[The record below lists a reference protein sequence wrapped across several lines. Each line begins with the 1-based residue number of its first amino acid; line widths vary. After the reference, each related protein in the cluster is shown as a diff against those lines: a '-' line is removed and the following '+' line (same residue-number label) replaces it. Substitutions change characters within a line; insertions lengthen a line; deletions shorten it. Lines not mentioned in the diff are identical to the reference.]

1 MDRSDMPQTKAQGAI
16 RLVLQAAPAIAGA
29 AAFLLVGG
37 ERGEGLVVA
46 ASILLLQHAFA
57 RRHYP
62 IHLMPFASGV
72 VAVVLPVLG
81 VLLAAALIAI
91 SGGSVGPASLPVPAG
106 VAAVVS
112 VLVWRLAERPEAG
125 RPTRV
130 AVIGSSRLA
139 KALADELAANGAHG
153 IDIVG
158 WIERTSA
165 RRNGR
170 LRSAAEPPLLGSLD
184 ALRLVVRD
192 HHIDLLIHGSAG
204 PWSGGD
210 EAPPIPR
217 LEVFESVATCL
228 DMPVRLVEASHFYE
242 DRLGHVPLGTINSAW
257 FQYIM
262 HPRFRPGSSA
272 SKRLLDVVLAV
283 VLAVALAPLIALAAL
298 MVKVQDGGPVLYRQR
313 RLGVAGEEIEVLKL
327 RSMSVSAESGG
338 PQWSS
343 EDDPRVTPVGRFLRR
358 THVDELPQLWNV
370 LRGDMTLVGPRPE
383 RPEIT
388 PELELQHV
396 HYDRRHLVKPGITGW
411 AQVRC
416 GYGGSGTGTAWKLC
430 HDLYYLKHRSVVLDL
445 LILTETIR
453 TAVND
458 VQFDVRAPDE
468 RFILS
473 PSPKAATAVERT
485 SILAMSPTRSEA
497 RTRAPL
503 APSRAGPRP

>member
-1 MDRSDMPQTKAQGAI
+1 M
-16 RLVLQAAPAIAGA
+16 VLQAAPAIAGA
-29 AAFLLVGG
+29 AASFALGWEPGQAAVL
-37 ERGEGLVVA
+37 A
-46 ASILLLQHAFA
+46 ASMLLIQWAFG
-57 RRHYP
+57 RGRYP
-62 IHLMPFASGV
+62 IHLMPFASVV
-72 VAVVLPVLG
+72 VAIALPILG
-81 VLLAAALIAI
+81 VLLATGLVVLA
-91 SGGSVGPASLPVPAG
+91 GEPVSLATLPIPAG
-106 VAAVVS
+106 IAAAIS

-130 AVIGSSRLA
+130 AVIGSARLA
-139 KALADELAANGAHG
+139 QALADELSASGAYG
-153 IDIVG
+153 IEIVG
-158 WIERTSA
+158 WVERTSA
-165 RRNGR
+165 ARNGR
-170 LRSAAEPPLLGSLD
+170 LHTAGEPRRLGSLD

-262 HPRFRPGSSA
+262 HPRFRPGSNTC
-272 SKRLLDVVLAV
+272 KRAVDLLFGGVLAV
-283 VLAVALAPLIALAAL
+283 LLSPLIALAAL
-298 MVKVQDGGPVLYRQR
+298 AVKVYDGGPVIFRQR
-313 RLGVAGEEIEVLKL
+313 RLGAAGQEIEVLKL
-327 RSMSVSAESGG
+327 RSMTVAAESDG
-338 PQWSS
+338 PQWSTQ
-343 EDDPRVTPVGRFLRR
+343 DDPRVTPVGRFLRR

-370 LRGDMTLVGPRPE
+370 VRGDMTLVGPRPE

-388 PELELQHV
+388 PELELEHV
-396 HYDRRHLVKPGITGW
+396 HYERRHLVKPGITGW

-416 GYGGSGTGTAWKLC
+416 GYAGSGTGTAWKLC

-445 LILTETIR
+445 LILVETVR

-473 PSPKAATAVERT
+473 PAPESATALE
-485 SILAMSPTRSEA
+485 
-497 RTRAPL
+497 
-503 APSRAGPRP
+503 APSLAAFAEPTGSKARPQVAAMRADAAAQSPIRLGGSR